1 MEEAFHYCNIMTA
14 EAGLSLEDYLR
25 HCALTIHFTKK
36 TNEIKMKFVKVWAS
50 PPSDKKKD
58 CDAIARTVELS
69 FKKTQ
74 EKLLEVMKAAWE
86 DKQTPQNNWRKKF
99 VKPEHLKTVSKF
111 AKRGRLLIELLLGA
125 IVLVD
130 YCIDYTKTFNPSIKE
145 EKTLL
150 EFVRDFFRD
159 ESNFTNA
166 WKLLEYLL
174 RTKFWNDN
182 GTLTQIR
189 KNPVAGRALLDGV
202 VYPLHPE
209 KVRDWAVD
217 TIHHHRKRKGDLF
230 FGASVTEKDAGCS
243 LGFQSHAASLLYAGL
258 QVHEGAHEIHRFVFE
273 DSDYS

>member
-1 MEEAFHYCNIMTA
+1 MEEAFHYSNIMTA
-14 EAGLSLEDYLR
+14 EAGVSLEDYLR

-50 PPSDKKKD
+50 RSSDRKKD
-58 CDAIARTVELS
+58 RDAIARTVEQS

-74 EKLLEVMKAAWE
+74 EKLLEVMEAAWE
-86 DKQTPQNNWRKKF
+86 DKQTPQNTWRKKL

-130 YCIDYTKTFNPSIKE
+130 YCFDYTKTFNPSIKE

-182 GTLTQIR
+182 GTLSEIR
-189 KNPVAGRALLDGV
+189 
-202 VYPLHPE
+202 
-209 KVRDWAVD
+209 
-217 TIHHHRKRKGDLF
+217 
-230 FGASVTEKDAGCS
+230 
-243 LGFQSHAASLLYAGL
+243 
-258 QVHEGAHEIHRFVFE
+258 
-273 DSDYS
+273 